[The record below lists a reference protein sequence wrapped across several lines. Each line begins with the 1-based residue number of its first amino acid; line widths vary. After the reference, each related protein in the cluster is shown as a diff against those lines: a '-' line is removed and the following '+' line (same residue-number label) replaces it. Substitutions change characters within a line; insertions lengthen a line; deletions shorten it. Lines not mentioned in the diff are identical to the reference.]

1 MFRTHT
7 CGQLTKSDAGA
18 TVTLSGWVN
27 GRRDHGGLI
36 FIDLR
41 DHYGMTQ
48 VVFDGKVSAEAF
60 AIAEKL
66 RDEWVVKITGKVN
79 ARPESATNK
88 VLSTGAIEISVESAE
103 ILNSAQTP
111 PFSLSWDPT
120 KDDKL
125 DGISEDLRLKYRFLD
140 LRRKRMQDNLV
151 FRGKV
156 IKFLRD
162 WMHQAGFNE
171 IETPILTVS
180 SPEGAR
186 DFLVPSRLHPGKF
199 YALPQAPQQ
208 YKQLLMVG
216 GMDRY
221 FQVAPCMRD
230 EDARADRS
238 PGEFYQLDVETSF
251 LTQDEFFALMEPM
264 FEATTKEFTDRQIL
278 QMPFPRIPFRES
290 MLKYGCDKPDLRF
303 GMEIQDVTEMFDG
316 CGFTAFADVVKNGG
330 RVRAVMAPKGATL
343 TKSDIEK
350 INDEAKKQGAKGV
363 ASILIEESGEY
374 NSMIVKFLGEDLVK
388 QLAERLGAGKGDAM
402 FFCAD
407 KEKIA
412 AKVMGQVRLA
422 LGNKLD
428 LIDRTKM
435 AYCWIVDFPMF
446 EYNEELKKIDFG
458 HNPFSMPQGGMDALL
473 NKDPLDILAYQ
484 YDIVLNGVELSSGA
498 VRNNV
503 PEVMYKAF
511 EIAGYGPETVD
522 AKFGHMIAAFKF
534 GAPPHCGFAPGI
546 ERYVM
551 LLRDEPSIREITAF
565 PKNGRAEEPMVGSPS
580 EVSQAQ
586 LDELRLKINLPVDE
600 K

>member
-1 MFRTHT
+1 
-7 CGQLTKSDAGA
+7 
-18 TVTLSGWVN
+18 
-27 GRRDHGGLI
+27 
-36 FIDLR
+36 
-41 DHYGMTQ
+41 
-48 VVFDGKVSAEAF
+48 
-60 AIAEKL
+60 
-66 RDEWVVKITGKVN
+66 
-79 ARPESATNK
+79 
-88 VLSTGAIEISVESAE
+88 
-103 ILNSAQTP
+103 
-111 PFSLSWDPT
+111 
-120 KDDKL
+120 
-125 DGISEDLRLKYRFLD
+125 
-140 LRRKRMQDNLV
+140 
-151 FRGKV
+151 
-156 IKFLRD
+156 
-162 WMHQAGFNE
+162 
-171 IETPILTVS
+171 
-180 SPEGAR
+180 
-186 DFLVPSRLHPGKF
+186 
-199 YALPQAPQQ
+199 
-208 YKQLLMVG
+208 
-216 GMDRY
+216 
-221 FQVAPCMRD
+221 
-230 EDARADRS
+230 
-238 PGEFYQLDVETSF
+238 
-251 LTQDEFFALMEPM
+251 
-264 FEATTKEFTDRQIL
+264 
-278 QMPFPRIPFRES
+278 MPFPRIPFRES

-388 QLAERLGAGKGDAM
+388 RLAEKLGAGKGDAM

-407 KEKIA
+407 KEKTA
-412 AKVMGQVRLA
+412 ARVMGQVRLA

-484 YDIVLNGVELSSGA
+484 YDIVLNGIELSSGA

-503 PEVMYKAF
+503 PEIMYKAF

-522 AKFGHMIAAFKF
+522 VKFGHMIAAFKF

-580 EVSQAQ
+580 EVSQTQ
-586 LDELRLKINLPVDE
+586 LDELCLKINSPVDKE
-600 K
+600 